1 MTEIEIKD
9 CDKMF
14 WITDDHYTFD
24 VDVEFNDRENP
35 DLLITKD
42 SAKELALKIAKVCV
56 EHCKLNDIANV
67 KYTEQVSYMAVNKKT
82 KSEEFLDYIEKV
94 EDEPKSELPSVEAD
108 FVEETGMDYDWYS
121 YTRIN
126 LNELD
131 DGDEYEGRPLLL
143 PVEVVQFDEEEDP
156 RYRSRLLLID
166 DEGEEYLQINLNL
179 KQKGDVQTNVHNAS
193 SLYALIGGI
202 QNLSNPQWTTMFNRI
217 KKVDLS
223 EWETYINSK
232 ESMTVEIVTKT
243 GSFSYNSFRITDL
256 S

>member
-1 MTEIEIKD
+1 
-9 CDKMF
+9 
-14 WITDDHYTFD
+14 
-24 VDVEFNDRENP
+24 
-35 DLLITKD
+35 
-42 SAKELALKIAKVCV
+42 
-56 EHCKLNDIANV
+56 
-67 KYTEQVSYMAVNKKT
+67 MAVKKT
-82 KSEEFLDYIEKV
+82 KSEEFLEYIENEEKV
-94 EDEPKSELPSVEAD
+94 DQGLPSVEAD
-108 FVEETGMDYDWYS
+108 FVEETGADYDWYS

-166 DEGEEYLQINLNL
+166 DEAEEYLQININL

-202 QNLSNPQWTTMFNRI
+202 QNLSNPQWTQLYNRI
-217 KKVDLS
+217 KRVDLS
-223 EWETYINSK
+223 EWETYINNK
-232 ESMTVEIVTKT
+232 ESMNVVIVEKQ
-243 GSFSYNSFRITDL
+243 GSNFSYNSFRITSL

>member
-1 MTEIEIKD
+1 
-9 CDKMF
+9 
-14 WITDDHYTFD
+14 
-24 VDVEFNDRENP
+24 
-35 DLLITKD
+35 
-42 SAKELALKIAKVCV
+42 
-56 EHCKLNDIANV
+56 
-67 KYTEQVSYMAVNKKT
+67 MAVKKT
-82 KSEEFLDYIEKV
+82 KSEEFLEFIEAETVK
-94 EDEPKSELPSVEAD
+94 EEPVQTGLPSVEAD

-217 KKVDLS
+217 KKVNLE
-223 EWETYINSK
+223 EWEDYINTK
-232 ESMTVEIVTKT
+232 ESMNVRIVEKQ
-243 GSFSYNSFRITDL
+243 GSNFSYNSFRITSL

>member
-1 MTEIEIKD
+1 
-9 CDKMF
+9 
-14 WITDDHYTFD
+14 
-24 VDVEFNDRENP
+24 
-35 DLLITKD
+35 
-42 SAKELALKIAKVCV
+42 
-56 EHCKLNDIANV
+56 
-67 KYTEQVSYMAVNKKT
+67 MAVKKT

-143 PVEVVQFDEEEDP
+143 PVEVVQFEEDEDP

-179 KQKGDVQTNVHNAS
+179 KQKGDIQTNVHNAS

-223 EWETYINSK
+223 EWETYINNK
-232 ESMTVEIVTKT
+232 ESMTVEIKEKS
-243 GSFSYNSFRITDL
+243 GSNFTYNSFRITQL

>member
-1 MTEIEIKD
+1 MWMWNK
-9 CDKMF
+9 
-14 WITDDHYTFD
+14 
-24 VDVEFNDRENP
+24 
-35 DLLITKD
+35 
-42 SAKELALKIAKVCV
+42 
-56 EHCKLNDIANV
+56 
-67 KYTEQVSYMAVNKKT
+67 MAVKKT

-94 EDEPKSELPSVEAD
+94 EDEPKNELPSVEAD
-108 FVEETGMDYDWYS
+108 FVEETGADYDWYS

-166 DEGEEYLQINLNL
+166 DDAEEYLQINLNL
-179 KQKGDVQTNVHNAS
+179 KQKGDIQTNVHNAS

-202 QNLSNPQWTTMFNRI
+202 QNLSNPQWTQMFNRI
-217 KKVDLS
+217 KRINLE
-223 EWETYINSK
+223 EWRTFLDSK
-232 ESMTVEIVTKT
+232 ESMEVKIVEKQ
-243 GSFSYNSFRITDL
+243 GSFSYNSFRVTQL

>member
-1 MTEIEIKD
+1 
-9 CDKMF
+9 
-14 WITDDHYTFD
+14 
-24 VDVEFNDRENP
+24 
-35 DLLITKD
+35 
-42 SAKELALKIAKVCV
+42 
-56 EHCKLNDIANV
+56 
-67 KYTEQVSYMAVNKKT
+67 MAVKKT

-217 KKVDLS
+217 KKVNLE
-223 EWETYINSK
+223 EWEDYINTK
-232 ESMTVEIVTKT
+232 ESMNVRIVEKQ
-243 GSFSYNSFRITDL
+243 GSNFSYNSFRITSL

>member
-1 MTEIEIKD
+1 
-9 CDKMF
+9 
-14 WITDDHYTFD
+14 
-24 VDVEFNDRENP
+24 
-35 DLLITKD
+35 
-42 SAKELALKIAKVCV
+42 
-56 EHCKLNDIANV
+56 
-67 KYTEQVSYMAVNKKT
+67 MAVKKT

-108 FVEETGMDYDWYS
+108 FVEETGADYDWYS

-202 QNLSNPQWTTMFNRI
+202 QNLSNPQWTQLFNRI
-217 KKVDLS
+217 KRVDLS
-223 EWETYINSK
+223 EWETYLNSK
-232 ESMTVEIVTKT
+232 ESMTVEIVTKS
-243 GSFSYNSFRITDL
+243 GSNFTYNSFRITQL

>member
-35 DLLITKD
+35 DLLINKE

-56 EHCKLNDIANV
+56 EHCKLEEISDV
-67 KYTEQVSYMAVNKKT
+67 KYTEQVIKMAVKKT
-82 KSEEFLDYIEKV
+82 KSEEFMEFIEAEKV
-94 EDEPKSELPSVEAD
+94 QEAPSLPSVEAD

-156 RYRSRLLLID
+156 RYRARLLLID

-179 KQKGDVQTNVHNAS
+179 KQKGDVQTKVHNAS

>member
-1 MTEIEIKD
+1 
-9 CDKMF
+9 
-14 WITDDHYTFD
+14 
-24 VDVEFNDRENP
+24 
-35 DLLITKD
+35 
-42 SAKELALKIAKVCV
+42 
-56 EHCKLNDIANV
+56 
-67 KYTEQVSYMAVNKKT
+67 MARKT
-82 KSEEFLDYIEKV
+82 KSEEFLDYIEAETV
-94 EDEPKSELPSVEAD
+94 EDTPSLPSVEAD
-108 FVEETGMDYDWYS
+108 FVEETDNYGEWYS

-131 DGDEYEGRPLLL
+131 DGDEYEGKPLLL
-143 PVEVVQFDEEEDP
+143 PVETVQFDEDEDP

-166 DEGEEYLQINLNL
+166 DEAEEYLQINLNL

-202 QNLSNPQWTTMFNRI
+202 QNLSNPEWTTLFNRI

-232 ESMTVEIVTKT
+232 ETMTVEIKEKS
-243 GSFSYNSFRITDL
+243 GSNFTYNSFRITSL

>member
-1 MTEIEIKD
+1 
-9 CDKMF
+9 
-14 WITDDHYTFD
+14 
-24 VDVEFNDRENP
+24 
-35 DLLITKD
+35 
-42 SAKELALKIAKVCV
+42 
-56 EHCKLNDIANV
+56 
-67 KYTEQVSYMAVNKKT
+67 MAVKKT

-143 PVEVVQFDEEEDP
+143 PVETVQFDEEEDP

-223 EWETYINSK
+223 EWETYLNNK
-232 ESMTVEIVTKT
+232 ESMTVEIITKE
-243 GSFSYNSFRITDL
+243 GSSFSYNSFRITDL

>member
-1 MTEIEIKD
+1 
-9 CDKMF
+9 
-14 WITDDHYTFD
+14 
-24 VDVEFNDRENP
+24 
-35 DLLITKD
+35 
-42 SAKELALKIAKVCV
+42 
-56 EHCKLNDIANV
+56 
-67 KYTEQVSYMAVNKKT
+67 MAVNKKT

-94 EDEPKSELPSVEAD
+94 EDGPKLPSVEAD

-156 RYRSRLLLID
+156 KYRARLLLID
-166 DEGEEYLQINLNL
+166 DEAEEYLQINLNL
-179 KQKGDVQTNVHNAS
+179 KENGDVQTNVHNAS

-202 QNLSNPQWTTMFNRI
+202 QNLSNPQWTQMFNRI

-223 EWETYINSK
+223 EWEEYINNK
-232 ESMTVEIVTKT
+232 ESMTVEIVTKS
-243 GSFSYNSFRITDL
+243 GSNFTYNSFRITSL